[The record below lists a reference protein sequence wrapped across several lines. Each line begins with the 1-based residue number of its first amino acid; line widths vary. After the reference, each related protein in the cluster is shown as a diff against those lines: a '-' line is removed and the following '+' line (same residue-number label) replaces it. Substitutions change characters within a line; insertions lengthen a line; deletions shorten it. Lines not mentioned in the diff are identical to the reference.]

1 MNARAVIAAL
11 KADGWYEVRRRGS
24 HRHFRH
30 PTKTGRVTVPDHGK
44 DDLKIGT
51 IKSIEA
57 QSGVRLR

>member
-1 MNARAVIAAL
+1 MNAREVIAAL

-24 HRHFRH
+24 HRQFRH
-30 PTKTGRVTVPDHGK
+30 PTKVGRVTVPDHGK

-57 QSGVRLR
+57 QSGVHLR